1 MSNRISKMRKN
12 VKKNMRQVETVVY
25 EVPSIKRLDRD
36 YIESEIGYRPFTTFY
51 EDFSIAELFGRE
63 AVIDTCKRCVE
74 EWKHDVKYFTE
85 LVMIINWK
93 SWHHYSEGNEEYAE
107 LYSNLYYEVDNIALE
122 TFIGEELSYYYEKTD
137 QEISDIGT

>member
-25 EVPSIKRLDRD
+25 EVPSINRLDRD

-51 EDFSIAELFGRE
+51 EDFSIAEMFGTE
-63 AVIDTCKRCVE
+63 AVVDTCRRCVE

-85 LVMIINWK
+85 LVLIVNWK
-93 SWHHYSEGNEEYAE
+93 SWHHYQEGNEEYTE
-107 LYSNLYYEVDNIALE
+107 LYSNLYHQVYRIAMK
-122 TFIGEELSYYYEKTD
+122 TFTGEALDYFMQTID
-137 QEISDIGT
+137 